1 MWPGRDAANLTAY
14 TQRCSSHAPRSG
26 VWKPKTKRRLDD
38 SLHEARA
45 IAATQATASSM
56 SFRICWINR
65 SLPAFR
71 SRTHICMARTY
82 LVFGDIDGKL
92 DVLRVVRALSTEGPL
107 SRPQTATLTL
117 RWPAASFAL
126 LTLLRE
132 PLLSGKFVNP
142 VHIPFHKDVQELPC
156 ALVRDVAVVGDQTVS
171 VSDIDFRLSH
181 TWNVEIAQH

>member
-1 MWPGRDAANLTAY
+1 MRRRVQTSRPRRSPSPCASLDRAAAAEL
-14 TQRCSSHAPRSG
+14 
-26 VWKPKTKRRLDD
+26 KPKTKRRLDD

-142 VHIPFHKDVQELPC
+142 VHIPFHKRC
-156 ALVRDVAVVGDQTVS
+156 ARTPVCSRS
-171 VSDIDFRLSH
+171 
-181 TWNVEIAQH
+181 